1 MLPLYAIHFVTRLTG
16 WQESKYN
23 TLLKNKQNY
32 LLSFLKKGLA
42 GKVLLLYCFK
52 LHVFDYID
60 YVQNKSSQMLYVLPV
75 GTYAYLS
82 MCNKTTKISSWYC
95 IIFYACI
102 PPVVLGNKSPHRNIH
117 LRYQEWQVS
126 DFIFKKV
133 IGDLRVVPWITE
145 TIDDICGPGWRT
157 FIFSVLP
164 VWSSHV
170 SYV

>member
-60 YVQNKSSQMLYVLPV
+60 NVQNKSSQMLYVLPV
-75 GTYAYLS
+75 GAYAYLS

-102 PPVVLGNKSPHRNIH
+102 PPVVLGNKSLNRNRH

-126 DFIFKKV
+126 DLIFFFKKSLS
-133 IGDLRVVPWITE
+133 IGGWSLE
-145 TIDDICGPGWRT
+145 SLKTIDDIGGPEWRP
-157 FIFSVLP
+157 FISSVLR
-164 VWSSHV
+164 VWSSLV
-170 SYV
+170 S